1 MSSPRE
7 PAHQIGGKEGRVGGD
22 GDDEAA
28 LRPVRLGPGEAGM
41 NACKRPHLAG
51 EKIREPAAI
60 QTPRS
65 GRIVIGVEHDLGDLR
80 AQALD
85 DMGEQR
91 PPAKR
96 QQRLVAAA
104 HAARFAAG
112 KHDPDHAVR

>member
-1 MSSPRE
+1 M
-7 PAHQIGGKEGRVGGD
+7 PASGPIWPAKRSATSGNPN
-22 GDDEAA
+22 AA
-28 LRPVRLGPGEAGM
+28 
-41 NACKRPHLAG
+41 KRPGSSLALSTISATCG
-51 EKIREPAAI
+51 
-60 QTPRS
+60 
-65 GRIVIGVEHDLGDLR
+65 

-91 PPAKR
+91 PSAKR